1 VKQVVVHAA
10 EAQSIGCN
18 NGAHSMIVNLRL
30 RPAAVLGLSLLLVVL
45 PSGAS
50 QADSRIEVTYAVT
63 YLHVT
68 IGSGRWSLD
77 VSGNHYATTASGEIK
92 GMMSLLINGEG
103 SGRADGVVGRS
114 NPLPSRFAAHV
125 VSTAENDDIEVAFQ
139 NGAVKE
145 LYATP
150 PFPPTPK
157 RVTVSAAVLVGVS
170 DPLSAAL
177 AFMGGTN
184 DAVPNVCDRRLRIF
198 DGRRRF
204 DVALSFKRTEE
215 NVTVPPVFHGTGI
228 ICSVQLLPIAGQQA
242 ENSAL
247 KYLVESKNLEI
258 EYSLIPEVHAF
269 VPVAATLPT
278 LIGTAHVNATGLT
291 VTNSEMRE

>member
-1 VKQVVVHAA
+1 
-10 EAQSIGCN
+10 
-18 NGAHSMIVNLRL
+18 MIVNLRL
-30 RPAAVLGLSLLLVVL
+30 RPAAALALSLLLVAL

-50 QADSRIEVTYAVT
+50 LAGSRIEVTYAVT

-77 VSGNHYATTASGEIK
+77 VSGNHYATTASGEVK

-114 NPLPSRFAAHV
+114 NLLPSRFAAHV
-125 VSTAENDDIEVAFQ
+125 LSTAENDDIEVAFQ

-150 PFPPTPK
+150 PFPPIPK
-157 RVTVSAAVLVGVS
+157 RVNVSAAALVGVS

-184 DAVPNVCDRRLRIF
+184 DAGPNLCDRRLRIF

-204 DVALSFKRTEE
+204 DVALSFKRTK
-215 NVTVPPVFHGTGI
+215 NVTVPPAFHGTGI
-228 ICSVQLLPIAGQQA
+228 ICSVQLLPIAGQQV

-247 KYLVESKNLEI
+247 KYLVESKDLEI
-258 EYSLIPEVHAF
+258 EYALIPEAHAC
-269 VPVAATLPT
+269 VPIAATLPT
-278 LIGTAHVNATGLT
+278 LIGTVHVDATGLT
-291 VTNSEMRE
+291 IANADMND